1 MRLIDADALVAQMEE
16 EAEAAEDIIAKMFIH
31 GAISDVK
38 HAPTIE
44 PDPHWIPCNKRLPEW
59 KTRVLF
65 YLEKECYYDYPE
77 PQYVTDWWIQEGLF
91 DDKYGAYVYDSPDIG
106 KGIPKDYVVAWMPLP
121 KPWEGEK

>member
-1 MRLIDADALVAQMEE
+1 MRTIDADTLVNRIVFHTDMPSEYKEQV
-16 EAEAAEDIIAKMFIH
+16 EDT
-31 GAISDVK
+31 ISDM
-38 HAPTIE
+38 PTIE
-44 PDPHWIPCNKRLPEW
+44 PQPHWIPCNKRLPEW